1 MLKKNLNEITHHK
14 NVFATIF
21 YCYLNMVK
29 RPSKKTKS
37 RDSEEEKGHKRMGYP
52 ECGACAELNTRMYI
66 GKREWKGDYNQPT
79 LNSRIIDLIDLW
91 FRLTMTMR
99 ERALSV
105 CEWGIRKAGY
115 RMCDGR
121 KLRLSRTSCNWIFTL
136 FIRIREWLYCFHAQ
150 LIKYLHTL
158 ARIHLNACTHFIIS
172 AFVDWLDHITI
183 HFISFYL
190 W

>member
-1 MLKKNLNEITHHK
+1 
-14 NVFATIF
+14 
-21 YCYLNMVK
+21 MVK

-37 RDSEEEKGHKRMGYP
+37 RESEEEKGHKKMGYP

-66 GKREWKGDYNQPT
+66 GKREWKGDCNQPT

-115 RMCDGR
+115 RMWWQEVEAISDIVQLNFHSVYPYPGVIVLFSR
-121 KLRLSRTSCNWIFTL
+121 ATHQILTHARTHSFERLHAL
-136 FIRIREWLYCFHAQ
+136 HHQCFCW
-150 LIKYLHTL
+150 L
-158 ARIHLNACTHFIIS
+158 ARPHNNSFHFIL
-172 AFVDWLDHITI
+172 FVVIYRQSLLCLRIYPKVFAI
-183 HFISFYL
+183 
-190 W
+190 